1 MKRKK
6 QCLLKRT
13 RREGKEEA
21 AKPIYCSTGRQETTI
36 SQRVFISIRIIP
48 FPEMCL
54 CQWNT
59 TPRASTIP
67 WAKSLEHEKGQVCS
81 MPWWIGP
88 RGHLEPRLFFRR
100 GDIVYERK
108 WAEAKKPIHRFLDRV
123 PLQMSSRRRRN
134 ASFWRPEIVLV
145 VSLRK
150 RVNAGKF
157 RTRSQ
162 TGHFARSRRFVS
174 VWFLVDLWIVLLP
187 LKSWYVDALR
197 RLEETI
203 RRKNIT

>member
-13 RREGKEEA
+13 RREWKEEA

>member
-134 ASFWRPEIVLV
+134 ASFWRPEIVLI

>member
-1 MKRKK
+1 MNDPPIQKLLKKAIKRIKIKKKKEKMKRKK

-67 WAKSLEHEKGQVCS
+67 WAKSLEHEKG
-81 MPWWIGP
+81 
-88 RGHLEPRLFFRR
+88 
-100 GDIVYERK
+100 
-108 WAEAKKPIHRFLDRV
+108 
-123 PLQMSSRRRRN
+123 
-134 ASFWRPEIVLV
+134 
-145 VSLRK
+145 
-150 RVNAGKF
+150 
-157 RTRSQ
+157 
-162 TGHFARSRRFVS
+162 
-174 VWFLVDLWIVLLP
+174 
-187 LKSWYVDALR
+187 
-197 RLEETI
+197 
-203 RRKNIT
+203 